1 MLWCLYCSLWKDST
15 SFLSI
20 SLLNLRS
27 VVGWV
32 YQQRSKHR
40 QVKIM
45 KHVRIVANYV
55 ILAKRI
61 KLQHVSNLRSLQNL
75 GFEQTSKKF
84 IEIFVPNNFYRK
96 KTVVKTIS
104 VAIASSSDVRCFD
117 LYLINI
123 FTKPTKAERYTDVM
137 FKLAFY
143 ILFFTVEDLNL

>member
-1 MLWCLYCSLWKDST
+1 
-15 SFLSI
+15 
-20 SLLNLRS
+20 
-27 VVGWV
+27 
-32 YQQRSKHR
+32 
-40 QVKIM
+40 M

-55 ILAKRI
+55 ILTKWI

-96 KTVVKTIS
+96 KTVVETIS
-104 VAIASSSDVRCFD
+104 VAIASSFDVRCFD
-117 LYLINI
+117 LYLIYI

-143 ILFFTVEDLNL
+143 ILFVTVEDLNL